1 MEIRQHLNVQ
11 GTVQGVGFRYRA
23 KHMADAL
30 ALTGTVKNL
39 PDGSVEL
46 EVQGEESVVAE
57 YLDRLCN
64 STSVQVA
71 AVKFKECS
79 VHTEN
84 SYEILMNE
92 EQT

>member
-46 EVQGEESVVAE
+46 EVQGEEGVIKE
-57 YLDRLCN
+57 YLNRLCN
-64 STSVQVA
+64 STSVQVLS
-71 AVKFKECS
+71 VNCKECS
-79 VHTEN
+79 VRTEDAFV
-84 SYEILMNE
+84 ILE
-92 EQT
+92 